1 MSSNYHSSRNRLLRR
16 GRLVSAVFATLLA
29 MAGQAVAQ
37 VDLRI
42 NTEIWMQKFGVLD
55 AQMNEQAPY
64 AGWLDQDADGDGVKN
79 RHEFLAG
86 TNPFKKSPGEAHFRA
101 PAVET
106 QANTL
111 TLAFPTVPGKIYQVE
126 SSASLVD
133 VWSRDTLAGI
143 TGDGDSKTL
152 TVPMSAGNFFRVGVS
167 DQASQGDSV
176 SDWAKQALGLSTAAP
191 IQAQTSFDHTSLAA
205 SLQAQNVV
213 SLQPIDTIATQPV
226 DDQTPAADFGV
237 LQISR
242 SGHIL
247 LSAVT
252 VPLSQSGTAV
262 AGVDY
267 APLPGSITFPAGVN
281 SIDIR
286 ITPLRN
292 SERTSSAT
300 LFLTAGAPDSPG
312 AEGNYTLGNPAFA
325 GITIHAGNH
334 PAGTGLTGN
343 YYPDSSTNY
352 SSLLN
357 FDGKDASYSHAK
369 VNETSGNATITFT
382 GMPGTPFIAG
392 AQVNL
397 QFTSGNLNVAA
408 YNTLKTYTIT
418 SVPTANSFT
427 VDITG
432 TVPNSGTGS
441 LIISQFSPPIT
452 RVDPTLNF
460 NWGHGTPNGNA
471 HIQADNHSVIWE
483 GYLSPV
489 TAGNYVFRLDA
500 DDKARVSIDTG
511 GGLQQI
517 LENGWDTPA
526 TGGYKSSAPVALGV
540 PSTAAAR
547 YRMVV
552 EFAETNGSAKCR
564 FQWQI
569 NGGDFVNIPN
579 ANATV
584 FSDNST
590 GTTGWIADYYDNPTF
605 TPPAV
610 RTQIDSAITNGNSGD
625 WRTGVPDPSMFHNNF
640 SVRWTGQILP
650 QYSQTY
656 HFVAR
661 VDDGVK
667 LWINNQLVVDRWPG
681 GGVTDST
688 GSIELKANVFYDIV
702 MEYYENTRAA
712 EAHLSWYS
720 EDQAKQIIPTQRLFP
735 TQSGAPAITS
745 PTEVVF
751 VLGSGA
757 PFSMPIT
764 GSNGGVLS
772 ASGLPL
778 WLTLANGILSGTPPS
793 AGIYQFTV
801 TTSNENGTGSAVM
814 SLEVLAA
821 ENQLTREL
829 WTTGVVGSSLAA
841 VPWSTSPGESDT
853 VTTAEDNGTYPPN
866 TGERLRGYFIAPA
879 TGNYYFWIAAS
890 NVAELW
896 ISNDSEPVNKVLRAS
911 VTGPIGTPPRTWD
924 AQPGQKSPWLSLRA
938 GHKYYLEIL
947 HNTGDSGADNHLSVA
962 WSTDPTG
969 TTSNLIENGS
979 GVMPGHVLSPWDN
992 PPTTT
997 IPGTIYVTN
1006 LQGVDGLDQIT
1017 ATGGAFLRVNGTS
1030 AVLQLNHSGLTS
1042 GIVSRRIYDSADEV
1056 VFDIDAQDRNFPALK
1071 TSDGGYSW
1079 QMQSSDL
1086 AELDSGRLRIE
1097 VATVNH
1103 PTGEIN
1109 GTFGKT
1115 AGSQTAPPAPPYPS
1129 WPDLHAT
1136 SDAANSRF
1144 LTQASFGP
1152 GPEDMLY
1159 VKNHGYRAWIENQFT
1174 LPVTRSL
1181 PYLLENPSNDP
1192 QNPYNHLLFFDSWWK
1207 NSITA
1212 PDQLRQ
1218 RAAFALSEI
1227 LVVSGVGPLNNNGR
1241 ALANYYDT
1249 LLEYGFGNFRDIL
1262 KQVTLSPAMGI
1273 YLDMRGNAAGSI
1285 ETGLHPNENYARE
1298 ILQLFSAGLYRVW
1311 PDGTLVLNSKGLAV
1325 PTYDQSSVTGLSR
1338 VFTGWT
1344 WGQPM
1349 VAGRLPTDFSP
1360 ESNYLDPMVLVPTR
1374 HELGNKILLDNVVL
1388 PAATVI
1394 SQSDTTTDPASTYTV
1409 QSVDPVLG
1417 VGNTVTTTITNQYD
1431 LNGVRDLEQTL
1442 DSIVKNSA
1450 TAPFIC
1456 RQLIQRL
1463 VTSNPKPEY
1472 VHRVVRAF
1480 NGEQNVDGTATGVRG
1495 DMKEVFRAILL
1506 DSEARSA
1513 NAAADVKFGKQR
1525 EPLLR
1530 FTGPARTFPAAAFPN
1545 SSYRELGLRA
1555 ILITTPVP
1563 HRLGNG
1569 ERVRLDSFVDSEER
1583 ADRVPTAQSYTASTT
1598 PAYVFDASS
1607 GLAIISAPGYQEGDS
1622 VALRF
1627 ISGTLGSNA
1636 PFSTVQDY
1644 GVLHATAEFFIVYIG
1659 MTDFVGFHTGS
1670 SHTPNNFTV
1679 SNNALSSVNY
1689 NSEGNSVTV
1698 TASGYVAGHEVY
1710 LKFSTNG
1717 LSGGGFDGVYTI
1729 SEATANNF
1737 KVTLASTAANAS
1749 GSVLIPRHTGG
1760 YRVSG
1765 SGSVSSIVFQTS
1777 GNHNLAVGDHVQVR
1791 FLLVNPGI
1799 PAQSLVYMVATV
1811 PGPNSFTVTTPTAV
1825 SNGSQGG
1832 NGMVA
1837 YPLKASHWTRSG
1849 TVTVSP
1855 STWAVGTR
1863 SEEDFEQ
1870 TPLNSPTVFNFFYP
1884 DYQYPGEM
1892 AKAGMTTPE
1901 FQLTND
1907 SATMNLTNVIS
1918 NSILA
1923 SGNPNGYTSYASGGG
1938 AVTMDLGPYMTP
1950 ALTSDDGIPGLVDT
1964 FGTLLTGGNLSGA
1977 GRSIIINYVANTDNF
1992 PHTEP
1997 TDIEMRNRVRA
2008 IVHLILTSAEYA
2020 IQK

>member
-1 MSSNYHSSRNRLLRR
+1 MSATSHSFRSRPPRR
-16 GRLVSAVFATLLA
+16 GRLVSAAFGTLLA
-29 MAGQAVAQ
+29 MAGQAAAQ
-37 VDLRI
+37 VDLTI
-42 NTEIWMQKFGVLD
+42 NEAIWKQKFGVRD
-55 AQMNEQAPY
+55 AQMNGQAPY
-64 AGWLDQDADGDGVKN
+64 TGWLDQDADGDGVKN

-86 TNPFKKSPGEAHFRA
+86 TNPFTKAPGEAHFRA

-106 QANTL
+106 HANSLDL
-111 TLAFPTVPGKIYQVE
+111 TFPTVPGKIYQAE
-126 SSASLVD
+126 SSTNLLDA
-133 VWSRDTLAGI
+133 WSRGTLPAI
-143 TGDGDSKTL
+143 TGDGTTQTL
-152 TVPMSAGNFFRVGVS
+152 TVPMAAGNFFQVGVS
-167 DQASQGDSV
+167 DRATQGDRV
-176 SDWAKQALGLSTAAP
+176 SDWAKHALGLSVAAP
-191 IQAQTSFDHTSLAA
+191 VQAQTSFDHTSLAA
-205 SLQAQNVV
+205 NLQSQNVV
-213 SLQPIDTIATQPV
+213 SFHPVDPSATQPV
-226 DDQTPAADFGV
+226 DDLTPVGDFGV

-242 SGHIL
+242 SGHML
-247 LSAVT
+247 LGDVT
-252 VPLSQSGTAV
+252 IPLSPSGTAV

-267 APLPGSITFPAGVN
+267 APLPGFITFPAGVN
-281 SIDIR
+281 AIDVR

-292 SERTSSAT
+292 PRRTGSAT

-312 AEGNYTLGNPAFA
+312 AAGNYTLGNPAFA

-334 PAGTGLTGN
+334 PGGTGLAGS
-343 YYPDSSTNY
+343 YYPGSSSTY

-357 FDGKDASYSHAK
+357 FDGKAAGYSYSK
-369 VNETSGNATITFT
+369 VNTTSGNATITYT
-382 GMPGTPFIAG
+382 GEPATRFIAG

-397 QFTSGNLNVAA
+397 QFTSGNLNTAA

-418 SVPTANSFT
+418 SVPTSTSF
-427 VDITG
+427 VVPIGG
-432 TVPNSGTGS
+432 TVPGSGTGS
-441 LIISQFSPPIT
+441 LIISQFSPPLT
-452 RVDPTLNF
+452 RLDPTVDF
-460 NWGHGTPNGNA
+460 TWGHGTPNGNSYVS
-471 HIQADNHSVIWE
+471 ADNHSVTWV

-511 GGLQQI
+511 GGLQPI

-526 TGGYKSSAPVALGV
+526 TGGYKSSAPIALGV
-540 PSTAAAR
+540 PASAGGR
-547 YRMVV
+547 YRVVV
-552 EFAETNGSAKCR
+552 EFAETTGSAKCR

-569 NGGDFVNIPN
+569 NGGSFVNIPN
-579 ANATV
+579 GTV
-584 FSDNST
+584 FSNNATNSA
-590 GTTGWIADYYDNPTF
+590 GWIANYYSNSTF
-605 TPPAV
+605 TPPVA
-610 RTQIDSAITNGNSGD
+610 RTQTDTAITNGNNGD
-625 WRTGVPDPSMFHNNF
+625 WLTGVPDPSMFHNNY
-640 SVRWTGQILP
+640 SIRWTGQILP

-667 LWINNQLVVDRWPG
+667 LWVNKQLVVDRWPG

-702 MEYYENTRAA
+702 MEYYENTSSA

-735 TQSGAPAITS
+735 TRSGAPTITS

-757 PFSMPIT
+757 PFSMPLT
-764 GSNGGVLS
+764 GSNGGVVS
-772 ASGLPL
+772 ASGLPA
-778 WLTLANGILSGTPPS
+778 WLTFANGILSGTPPA
-793 AGIYQFTV
+793 AGIYQFAV
-801 TTSNENGTGSAVM
+801 TTTNETGSGSAVM

-821 ENQLTREL
+821 GNQLTREL
-829 WTTGVVGSSLAA
+829 WTTGVGGSSLAA
-841 VPWSTSPGESDT
+841 VPWTTPPGEIDT
-853 VTTAEDNGTYPPN
+853 VTTAEDDSAYPPN
-866 TGERLRGYFIAPA
+866 TGGRLRGYFIAPA

-896 ISNDSEPVNKVLRAS
+896 ISNDSEPVNKVLRAGVS
-911 VTGPIGTPPRTWD
+911 GPTGTPPRTWD
-924 AQPGQKSPWLSLRA
+924 AQPGQKSPWLALTA
-938 GHKYYLEIL
+938 GKKYYLEIL
-947 HNTGDSGADNHLSVA
+947 HNTGDSAAGNHLAVA
-962 WSTDPTG
+962 WASDPTG
-969 TTSNLIENGS
+969 TTANLIANGS

-992 PPTTT
+992 PPTTA
-997 IPGTIYVTN
+997 IPGTLHVTN

-1042 GIVSRRIYDSADEV
+1042 GIVSRRIYNSSDEV
-1056 VFDIDAQDRNFPALK
+1056 VFDLDAQDRNFPALK

-1079 QMQSSDL
+1079 QMQPSDL
-1086 AELDSGRLRIE
+1086 SALDRGRLRIE
-1097 VATVNH
+1097 IATVNH

-1115 AGSQTAPPAPPYPS
+1115 AGSQTAPPAPSYPS
-1129 WPDLHAT
+1129 WPDLHAS

-1152 GPEDMLY
+1152 SPEDMLF
-1159 VKNHGYRAWIENQFT
+1159 VKSHGYRAWIENQFT
-1174 LPVTRSL
+1174 LPASRNL
-1181 PYLLENPSNDP
+1181 PFILANLSNDP
-1192 QNPYNHLLFFDSWWK
+1192 QNPYGSSLFFNSWWK

-1227 LVVSGVGPLNNNGR
+1227 LVVSDVGPLNNNGR
-1241 ALANYYDT
+1241 ALADYYDT
-1249 LLEYGFGNFRDIL
+1249 LLEHGFGNFRDIL
-1262 KQVTLSPAMGI
+1262 KQVTLSPAMGV

-1285 ETGLHPNENYARE
+1285 QTGLHPNENYARE

-1325 PTYDQSSVTGLSR
+1325 PTYDQSSITGFAR

-1349 VAGRLPTDFSP
+1349 AAGRLPTEFSP
-1360 ESNYLDPMVLVPTR
+1360 ASNYLDPMVLVPNR
-1374 HELGNKILLDNVVL
+1374 HELGSKILLDNVVL
-1388 PAATVI
+1388 PAATVTL
-1394 SQSDTTTDPASTYTV
+1394 QTDTTIDPASNYMV

-1417 VGNTVTTTITNQYD
+1417 AGHTVTTKITHQYD

-1442 DSIVKNSA
+1442 DRIVKNSA
-1450 TAPFIC
+1450 TGPFIC

-1480 NGEQNVDGTATGVRG
+1480 NGEQNVDGSATGIRG

-1506 DSEARSA
+1506 DPEARSA
-1513 NAAADVKFGKQR
+1513 TAAADIKFGKQR

-1530 FTGPARTFPAAAFPN
+1530 LTGPARTFPAAAFPG
-1545 SSYRELGLRA
+1545 STYRELGLQP
-1555 ILITTPVP
+1555 ILVTTPAP
-1563 HRLGNG
+1563 HRFGNG
-1569 ERVRLDSFVDSEER
+1569 ESIRLDSFIDSEGQT
-1583 ADRVPTAQSYTASTT
+1583 DRVPTAQSYTTANTT
-1598 PAYVFDASS
+1598 PAYSLNGPTGIAT
-1607 GLAIISAPGYQEGDS
+1607 ISAPGYQADDV

-1627 ISGTLGSNA
+1627 TSGTLGSTA
-1636 PFSTVQDY
+1636 PFNTVRNYTVLSATPANFTIQI
-1644 GVLHATAEFFIVYIG
+1644 GVTTFTGTLA
-1659 MTDFVGFHTGS
+1659 GS

-1679 SNNALSSVNY
+1679 NNNALSSVSY
-1689 NSEGNSVTV
+1689 NSAGNSVTV
-1698 TASGYVAGHEVY
+1698 TASGYVAGHKVY

-1717 LSGGGFDGVYTI
+1717 LSGGGFDRVYTI

-1737 KVTLASTAANAS
+1737 KVNLASSPANAS

-1765 SGSVSSIVFQTS
+1765 SGSVSSILFQTS
-1777 GNHNLAVGDHVQVR
+1777 GNHNLAVGDLVQVR
-1791 FLLVNPGI
+1791 FLVVNLGT
-1799 PAQSLVYMVATV
+1799 PAQSLVYTVATV
-1811 PGPNSFTVTTPTAV
+1811 PGPNSFTATTPTAI
-1825 SNGSQGG
+1825 SNGSQGTG
-1832 NGMVA
+1832 GMVA
-1837 YPLKASHWTRSG
+1837 YPLKASHWSRRGSA
-1849 TVTVSP
+1849 TVSP
-1855 STWAVGTR
+1855 STWSVGTR
-1863 SEEDFEQ
+1863 SEADFEQ
-1870 TPLNSPTVFNFFYP
+1870 TPLNSTTVFNFFYP

-1907 SATMNLTNVIS
+1907 SATMNLTNAIT
-1918 NSILA
+1918 NSILTA
-1923 SGNPNGYTSYASGGG
+1923 GNLNGYTSYASGGG

-1950 ALTSDDGIPGLVDT
+1950 ALTSNAGIPGLVDT

-1977 GRSIIINYVANTDNF
+1977 ARTIIVNYVANNTNF
-1992 PHTEP
+1992 PHTTP
-1997 TDIEMRNRVRA
+1997 THTEMRNRVRA
-2008 IVHLILTSAEYA
+2008 VVHLILTSAECA